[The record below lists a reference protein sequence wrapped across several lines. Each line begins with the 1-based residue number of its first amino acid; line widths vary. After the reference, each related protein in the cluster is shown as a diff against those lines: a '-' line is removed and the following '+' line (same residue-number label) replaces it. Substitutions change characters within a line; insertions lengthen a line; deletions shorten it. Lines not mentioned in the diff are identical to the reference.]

1 MLATPP
7 SIGTV
12 LAYTAA
18 PVAATIAGAAVA
30 AIRPPGER
38 LRSYIQHFAAGVVF
52 ALVAGEL
59 LPDLKHGQPLP
70 AIVGGFVLGLG
81 AMMAVRA
88 LGDRLERRLAGPA
101 TAAAADGPPA
111 GEPARNASRTPAI
124 GTPALVRAAR
134 DPARRAG
141 ASLGLLIAVGIDFAV
156 DGLLIGIGFAAGS
169 GVGRLLVLALT
180 VELLSL
186 GLAVASDLREA
197 GTGRGRTIGVTA
209 ALAGLVAL
217 AAALGAS
224 ALRGVS
230 DSALAVVLAFGV
242 AALLFLVTE
251 ELLVEAHAVP
261 ETPVTTSMFFL
272 GFLALFVAELLA

>member
-1 MLATPP
+1 MPASAP

-12 LAYTAA
+12 LAYTAV
-18 PVAATIAGAAVA
+18 PVAATIVGAAAA

-70 AIVGGFVLGLG
+70 AIVGGFVAGLG
-81 AMMAVRA
+81 AMMGVRA
-88 LGDRLERRLAGPA
+88 LGERLERRVATHATPAAPANAGAGGPA
-101 TAAAADGPPA
+101 RG
-111 GEPARNASRTPAI
+111 AR

-134 DPARRAG
+134 DPARRAS

-197 GTGRGRTIGVTA
+197 GSGRARTIAVTA
-209 ALAGLVAL
+209 MLAGLVAL
-217 AAALGAS
+217 AAALGAG

-230 DSALAVVLAFGV
+230 DAALAVVLAFGV

-261 ETPVTTSMFFL
+261 ETPMTTSMFFL
-272 GFLALFVAELLA
+272 GFLTLFVAELVA